1 MSGYALPG
9 IHTRP
14 PRLALPPAIV
24 EWRPWWLKPKVETL
38 EDEIAVQAIT
48 VQGGAPTVNWSSGAR
63 TSITQAVTISA
74 GAGNRLLLVFSSHED
89 STGAVSGMTW
99 NGTAL
104 TKFDSSNATTWT
116 RTEGWY
122 LKAPATGTFNV
133 VANKAS
139 FGNNHWGIAIYVLEG
154 VDQTTTFRTV
164 GKGSA
169 DTGTSSSHTVA
180 AWAAGDLL
188 LDILSVDATGH
199 TPTVGANQTADFAT
213 QNYGAGSNETRGS
226 SQTTTDGVMSWTWT
240 TSAPNS
246 HLAVGIIPASS
257 GTTVALGQASE
268 TDTANATAWAPKNR
282 LVGQA
287 SEIDTSQTMTRR
299 KTRALGQVPE
309 TDTATTFGRL
319 KTLLLGRTP
328 ETDTAQTLSHG
339 QQIPLNQASELDSA
353 RAITVQLRRLVD
365 RALETDTAQALALV
379 TAGVLAGPAATS
391 LAYQLSQPGGSG
403 GL

>member
-9 IHTRP
+9 IYTRP
-14 PRLALPPAIV
+14 RLPALVPPALV
-24 EWRPWWLKPKVETL
+24 EWRPWWLKPRVEQL

-48 VQGGAPTVNWSSGAR
+48 VQGGAPTINWSSVGR

-74 GAGNRLLLVFSSHED
+74 GAGNRLLLVLSSHED
-89 STGAVSGMTW
+89 SAGAVSGMTW

-104 TKFDSSNATTWT
+104 TKFDSTNATTWT
-116 RTEGWY
+116 RTEAWY

-133 VANKAS
+133 VASKAS
-139 FGNNHWGIAIYVLEG
+139 FGGNHWGIAIYVLEG

-169 DTGTSSSHTVA
+169 DTGTSRSDTVA

-188 LDILSVDATGH
+188 LDILSLDATGH

-240 TSAPNS
+240 TSCPFS
-246 HLAVGIIPASS
+246 HIAVGIIPASS

-268 TDTANATAWAPKNR
+268 TDTANAIAWAPKAR
-282 LVGQA
+282 LLGRVTETDTAQA
-287 SEIDTSQTMTRR
+287 MTRR
-299 KTRALGQVPE
+299 KTVALAQATE
-309 TDTATTFGRL
+309 ADTASAFSRL
-319 KTLLLGRTP
+319 KTRLLGQTS

-339 QQIPLNQASELDSA
+339 QQIALGQASETDSANAITWAPKKRLLAQAFEADVA
-353 RAITVQLRRLVD
+353 RAIT
-365 RALETDTAQALALV
+365 AV
-379 TAGVLAGPAATS
+379 TAGTGALLRTLLGFG
-391 LAYQLSQPGGSG
+391 Q
-403 GL
+403 